1 MLKKLLKE
9 YLFGTMLWSKT
20 RSGRG
25 GTRLSGMCRPK
36 IDRLSTAISTDRSA
50 DTTTVN
56 KIQLSWVKVKRLE
69 NPGGGGNSAYERGRD
84 ARRKFC
90 IKPLKET
97 DLGVA
102 QEFFDP

>member
-1 MLKKLLKE
+1 
-9 YLFGTMLWSKT
+9 MLWSKT

-36 IDRLSTAISTDRSA
+36 IDRLSTAISTDRSV

-69 NPGGGGNSAYERGRD
+69 TPRGRNSAYERGGD

>member
-1 MLKKLLKE
+1 
-9 YLFGTMLWSKT
+9 MLWSKT

-36 IDRLSTAISTDRSA
+36 IDRLSTDRSV

-69 NPGGGGNSAYERGRD
+69 NPGGGGNSAYERGGD

>member
-1 MLKKLLKE
+1 
-9 YLFGTMLWSKT
+9 MLWSKT

-25 GTRLSGMCRPK
+25 GTRLSGICRPK
-36 IDRLSTAISTDRSA
+36 IDRLSTAISTGRSV

-56 KIQLSWVKVKRLE
+56 KIQLSWVKVKRQE
-69 NPGGGGNSAYERGRD
+69 NPRGGNSAYERGGD

>member
-1 MLKKLLKE
+1 
-9 YLFGTMLWSKT
+9 MLWSKT

-36 IDRLSTAISTDRSA
+36 IDRLSTDRSTDRSV

-69 NPGGGGNSAYERGRD
+69 NPGGGGTPHM
-84 ARRKFC
+84 K
-90 IKPLKET
+90 
-97 DLGVA
+97 GVGMLVGNFA
-102 QEFFDP
+102 LNP

>member
-1 MLKKLLKE
+1 MLKNCLKNIYLGQCCGQKLGVGEGVLA
-9 YLFGTMLWSKT
+9 YLVCAAPKSTDY
-20 RSGRG
+20 
-25 GTRLSGMCRPK
+25 RPLY
-36 IDRLSTAISTDRSA
+36 RPTDRS
-50 DTTTVN
+50 TLLTVN

-69 NPGGGGNSAYERGRD
+69 NPGGGNSAYERGGD

>member
-1 MLKKLLKE
+1 MPPQN
-9 YLFGTMLWSKT
+9 
-20 RSGRG
+20 
-25 GTRLSGMCRPK
+25 RPT
-36 IDRLSTAISTDRSA
+36 IDRYIDRQIGRHYYSKQDPTFLGESQKA
-50 DTTTVN
+50 G
-56 KIQLSWVKVKRLE
+56 K
-69 NPGGGGNSAYERGRD
+69 PPGGGNSAYERGGD

>member
-1 MLKKLLKE
+1 
-9 YLFGTMLWSKT
+9 MLWSKT

-36 IDRLSTAISTDRSA
+36 IDRLSTAISTDRSV

-69 NPGGGGNSAYERGRD
+69 NPPGRGGTPHMKGVGMLVGNFALS
-84 ARRKFC
+84 
-90 IKPLKET
+90 P
-97 DLGVA
+97 
-102 QEFFDP
+102 